1 LETKE
6 ILVQTKD
13 LSKMYGEGTGIQ
25 ALDNVNIHV
34 TRGEFLVIRGPS
46 GSGKST
52 LLNIIGTLDCPTS
65 GQVILD
71 KVDVS
76 TLKGN
81 ALADFRREKIGF
93 IFQLF
98 HLVPTLTV
106 LENVILPLLPFKRK
120 LPFRLT
126 DRGKELLENVGLEN
140 RMNHL
145 PGQLSGGEQQRT
157 AIVRSLINRPCLIL
171 ADEPTGNLDSQ
182 SGKEVLRLLRELNRK
197 QGITFILATHDRL
210 IASQADR
217 AVFIKD
223 GRLVIGE
230 EEAELG

>member
-1 LETKE
+1 MGTKE
-6 ILVQTKD
+6 ILVQTKN
-13 LSKMYGEGTGIQ
+13 LSKMYSDGAGVQ
-25 ALDNVNIHV
+25 ALDNVTMHV
-34 TRGEFLVIRGPS
+34 FQGEFLVIRGPS

-52 LLNIIGTLDCPTS
+52 LLNLIGTLDRPTS

-71 KVDVS
+71 KVDIS

-106 LENVILPLLPFKRK
+106 LENVILPLLPFRRK

-126 DRGKELLENVGLEN
+126 DRAKELLENVGLEN
-140 RMNHL
+140 RINHL

-157 AIVRSLINRPCLIL
+157 AIVRALINHPCLIL
-171 ADEPTGNLDSQ
+171 ADEPTGNLDSS
-182 SGKEVLRLLRELNRK
+182 SGQEVLGLLRDLNQQ
-197 QGITFILATHDRL
+197 QGITFILATHDPV
-210 IASQADR
+210 IADQADR
-217 AVFIKD
+217 AVLIRD
-223 GRLVIGE
+223 GRLVNCEGK
-230 EEAELG
+230 

>member
-1 LETKE
+1 LGTKE
-6 ILVQTKD
+6 ILVQTKN
-13 LSKMYGEGTGIQ
+13 LSKMYGDGAGVQ
-25 ALDNVNIHV
+25 ALDNVTMHV
-34 TRGEFLVIRGPS
+34 FQGEFLVIRGPS

-52 LLNIIGTLDCPTS
+52 LLNLIGTLDRPTS
-65 GQVILD
+65 GNVILD

-106 LENVILPLLPFKRK
+106 LENVILPLLPFQRK

-126 DRGKELLENVGLEN
+126 DRAKELLENVGLEN
-140 RMNHL
+140 RINHL

-157 AIVRSLINRPCLIL
+157 AIVRALINRPCLIL
-171 ADEPTGNLDSQ
+171 ADEPTGNLDSS
-182 SGKEVLRLLRELNRK
+182 SGQEVLRLLRDLNQQ
-197 QGITFILATHDRL
+197 QGITFILATHDQV
-210 IASQADR
+210 IADQADR
-217 AVFIKD
+217 AVLIRD
-223 GRLVIGE
+223 GRLVICEGK
-230 EEAELG
+230 

>member
-1 LETKE
+1 
-6 ILVQTKD
+6 
-13 LSKMYGEGTGIQ
+13 
-25 ALDNVNIHV
+25 
-34 TRGEFLVIRGPS
+34 VIRGPS

-65 GQVILD
+65 GKVILD

-106 LENVILPLLPFKRK
+106 LENVILPLLPFRRK

-126 DRGKELLENVGLEN
+126 NRAKELLENVGLEN
-140 RMNHL
+140 RVNHL
-145 PGQLSGGEQQRT
+145 PGQLSVGEQQRT
-157 AIVRSLINRPCLIL
+157 AIVRALINRPCLIL

-182 SGKEVLRLLRELNRK
+182 SGKEVLRLLRELNR
-197 QGITFILATHDRL
+197 QEGITFILATHDRL

-230 EEAELG
+230 GEAELG